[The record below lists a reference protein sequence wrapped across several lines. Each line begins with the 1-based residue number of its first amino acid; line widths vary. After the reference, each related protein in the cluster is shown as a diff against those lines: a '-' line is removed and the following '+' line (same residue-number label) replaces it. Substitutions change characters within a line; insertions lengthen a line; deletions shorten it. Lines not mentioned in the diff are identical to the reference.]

1 MQSVDEELQ
10 AAREEKAG
18 LHERVTEARRML
30 TMSKEKLRSRSSV
43 HRVLINERVAFEEK
57 AQKKRLENV
66 RRGHTVQSTRND
78 VAALQEEFDILEVE
92 MKEAELALGHETAQV
107 LHILLVQTCFHMHLQ
122 MQFALPVS
130 FCARASICSYAQRM
144 RNMQHDL
151 RTCLQRDNL
160 VMLIQR
166 AQKEFLIQQVW
177 PSCPNLLLSR
187 CVKLSFYWCAVAG
200 ER

>member
-1 MQSVDEELQ
+1 MAPHFTPDQDFPTLGRQMQSVDEELQ

-92 MKEAELALGHETAQV
+92 MKEAELALGHETAQ
-107 LHILLVQTCFHMHLQ
+107 
-122 MQFALPVS
+122 
-130 FCARASICSYAQRM
+130 
-144 RNMQHDL
+144 
-151 RTCLQRDNL
+151 RDNL

-166 AQKEFLIQQVW
+166 AQKEFLIQQHDRDFYRKQALECKKKAEMRKLHLDNFKTV
-177 PSCPNLLLSR
+177 NRGLLNVL
-187 CVKLSFYWCAVAG
+187 VLD
-200 ER
+200 

>member
-78 VAALQEEFDILEVE
+78 VAWYQYYACAAPGHGMSHGPRRKARGALLT
-92 MKEAELALGHETAQV
+92 LRG
-107 LHILLVQTCFHMHLQ
+107 
-122 MQFALPVS
+122 
-130 FCARASICSYAQRM
+130 CA
-144 RNMQHDL
+144 
-151 RTCLQRDNL
+151 
-160 VMLIQR
+160 
-166 AQKEFLIQQVW
+166 
-177 PSCPNLLLSR
+177 
-187 CVKLSFYWCAVAG
+187 
-200 ER
+200 